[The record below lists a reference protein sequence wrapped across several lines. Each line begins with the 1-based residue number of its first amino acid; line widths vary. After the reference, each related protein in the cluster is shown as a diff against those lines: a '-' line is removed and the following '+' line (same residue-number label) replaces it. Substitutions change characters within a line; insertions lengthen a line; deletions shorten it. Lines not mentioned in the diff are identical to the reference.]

1 MYPTQFFSSLD
12 NEIKVW
18 LKIDALADEAL
29 SKYDTTYQ
37 EDMDLLDKA
46 YSKHVLTYNE
56 RNCVLFRSGEKKI
69 LHSLKEKAKVFARLT
84 KMSQDDAKNEV
95 AHLKDFDHCLNYF
108 ETCILPKLP
117 IYSQA
122 HLGSHSR

>member
-1 MYPTQFFSSLD
+1 MYPHQFSGLD

-18 LKIDALADEAL
+18 LKIDSLADEAL

-37 EDMDLLDKA
+37 EDLDLLEKV

-69 LHSLKEKAKVFARLT
+69 LLSLKEKAKVFARLT
-84 KMSQDDAKNEV
+84 
-95 AHLKDFDHCLNYF
+95 
-108 ETCILPKLP
+108 
-117 IYSQA
+117 
-122 HLGSHSR
+122 